1 MIHMWALFL
10 LSAMGFAIATIILI
24 YIGHKIYLAMVKDE
38 KEQELKL
45 KKLNEELLN
54 EELLKEEN
62 IKGENG

>member
-1 MIHMWALFL
+1 MWVLFL

-45 KKLNEELLN
+45 KKLNEELK
-54 EELLKEEN
+54 KEDV
-62 IKGENG
+62 KGEDE

>member
-1 MIHMWALFL
+1 MFVLFL

-45 KKLNEELLN
+45 KKLNEELK
-54 EELLKEEN
+54 KED
-62 IKGENG
+62 IKGEDE

>member
-1 MIHMWALFL
+1 MWVLFL

-45 KKLNEELLN
+45 KKLNEELK
-54 EELLKEEN
+54 KED
-62 IKGENG
+62 IKGEDE